1 MSAMRCIA
9 MQSSYTEDVYTMSL
23 VYYAYALYDSADLL
37 TYKRNVLDRLRANAV
52 TQGSIPSSTS
62 VASVKVRSQPDCTSV
77 QFCGCEHALKIKCTM
92 SGARRG

>member
-1 MSAMRCIA
+1 
-9 MQSSYTEDVYTMSL
+9 MSL

-62 VASVKVRSQPDCTSV
+62 VVGTFTAGLHFSSVLR
-77 QFCGCEHALKIKCTM
+77 L
-92 SGARRG
+92 